1 MSPFA
6 HLLHELRLRHG
17 VRQSELSELIGY
29 DQTYIS
35 AVEVGLK
42 GVPTSEFIDKV
53 ARALG
58 LSDEDR
64 LALHQAA
71 DASQRKLVIDLDA
84 PQDAYWLLKELRDQF
99 CSLTATQIRVMRD
112 VLRMP
117 GEDRA
122 AAQDPVRRLRR
133 RSRQEATM

>member
-1 MSPFA
+1 M
-6 HLLHELRLRHG
+6 
-17 VRQSELSELIGY
+17 
-29 DQTYIS
+29 
-35 AVEVGLK
+35 
-42 GVPTSEFIDKV
+42 PTSEFIDKV

-84 PQDAYWLLKELRDQF
+84 PQDAYWLLKDLRDQF
-99 CSLTATQIRVMRD
+99 GSLTATQIRVMRD

-122 AAQDPVRRLRR
+122 AAQDPIRRLRR
-133 RSRQEATM
+133 RSRQEATTM